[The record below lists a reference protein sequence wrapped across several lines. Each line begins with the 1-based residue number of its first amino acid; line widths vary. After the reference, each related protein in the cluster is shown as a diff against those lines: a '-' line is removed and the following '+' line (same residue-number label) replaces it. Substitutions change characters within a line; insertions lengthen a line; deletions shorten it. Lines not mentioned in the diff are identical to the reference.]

1 MPGATPREY
10 RGLTLRPIVMGMT
23 IGEVAQLWRY
33 PVKSLGGEQ
42 VERAEV
48 GRRGVQGDRLWAV
61 RDLQGDITAS
71 ARRLPVLLAATARYP
86 RRVPADAGP
95 GNVPDVEI
103 TFPDGTMLYS
113 SDRRVHAKLSELAGR
128 DVRLTALQP
137 PEDTSLHRLRRDHQ
151 TDALSSG
158 SLRAD
163 FGVPEGEQLPDM
175 SIVPM
180 ADILTLGRYST
191 PPGTFVD
198 LAPVH
203 VLTTTSLATVG
214 AEVGDELDVR
224 RFRPNLF
231 VALDNPDD
239 DLPESQWVGA
249 RVVLDEVTLTV
260 SMPTVRCVVPS
271 RAQPGLE
278 VNRQITRAVA
288 ARAQRCLG
296 VYCGVER
303 AGTVRVGD
311 QLTVRAVA
319 SSRPRQMLN
328 DAARRTKRLAFGL
341 AAVAADR
348 LSR

>member
-1 MPGATPREY
+1 MP
-10 RGLTLRPIVMGMT
+10 

-42 VERAEV
+42 VEHAEV
-48 GRRGVQGDRLWAV
+48 GPRGVLGDRLWAV
-61 RDLQGDITAS
+61 RDLQRDITAS
-71 ARRLPVLLAATARYP
+71 ARRLPALLTAVARYP
-86 RRVPADAGP
+86 GRVPTDAGP

-103 TFPDGTMLYS
+103 TFPDGTVLYS
-113 SDRRVHAKLSELAGR
+113 NDREVHAKLSELAGR
-128 DVRLTALQP
+128 EVRLTALP
-137 PEDTSLHRLRRDHQ
+137 PAEDTRLHRLHRDHR
-151 TDALSSG
+151 TDALSSAAM
-158 SLRAD
+158 RAD
-163 FGVPEGEQLPDM
+163 FGVAEGEKFPDR

-180 ADILTLGRYST
+180 ADILVLGRYST

-203 VLTTTSLATVG
+203 MLTTTSLATIG

-224 RFRPNLF
+224 RFRPNVF
-231 VALDNPDD
+231 VALDNPDE

-249 RVVLDEVTLTV
+249 HVVLDEVTLNV

-271 RAQPGLE
+271 RAQPGLD

-296 VYCGVER
+296 VYCGVGR
-303 AGTVRVGD
+303 VGTVRVGD
-311 QLTVRAVA
+311 HLTVRAVA
-319 SSRPRQMLN
+319 SSRPRHLLD

-341 AAVAADR
+341 ATAAADR
-348 LSR
+348 LSRSP